1 MPKTKQTAVR
11 RQQTITPISKPQIQ
25 GEFASPVDL
34 YVEPEKDA
42 NIEGLI
48 KGLGELNPK
57 LNNFFYQSARKD
69 RREGKKEG
77 KADFLAGK
85 PLDPNASAF
94 KIEAYQTQK
103 GIVEGTAYGEELYT
117 KWKGSDAGEDPSG
130 WLDDDISAEIK
141 GNENKSYV
149 QGFAQYAHVTKAKI
163 QGEYNQ
169 YVREQISTKV
179 ISTATQRLQE
189 SFEFNGRRFTVES
202 IEQGR
207 VAAGAMGI
215 SNSDYNTMLFT
226 VANNSGLNG
235 NFKAYDSLKE
245 NRSDGTPGMYHIPSW
260 KDKIDRAIIASE
272 KIFVNAT
279 KGEMAAEHAQEKLEV
294 DAAIEDISQLPFEE
308 RGPAVAA
315 YLDSDFKFMSNRNHV
330 TALLTKPSMDDPGDP
345 EAEREITKDI
355 LTGNGGGWDA
365 NKIFDKGT
373 GMSVEEATRVHNT
386 FVAAGKRD
394 AEGKTDAVYGIY
406 KQDEFKHLEKQLGKE
421 LKPKLGVL
429 EKLTDLQQTNIG
441 IANSMVDDFFKYA
454 KGKKPEELR
463 SLFAE
468 IRQRG
473 KELQREAKEDNET
486 GEKDFDHSSIKYR
499 SAAQMLKSQ
508 VALEKR
514 GYPVLS
520 TFEIENHRKY
530 FKWLKSKKPQ
540 QKDKNIK

>member
-69 RREGKKEG
+69 RRDGKKEG

-117 KWKGSDAGEDPSG
+117 KWKSSDAGEDPSG
-130 WLDDDISAEIK
+130 WLDENISAEIK

-189 SFEFNGRRFTVES
+189 SFEFNGRKFTAES
-202 IEQGR
+202 IENGR
-207 VAAGAMGI
+207 VATRSMGI

-235 NFKAYDSLKE
+235 NFKAYDALKE
-245 NRSDGTPGMYHIPSW
+245 NRPDGTPGMYHIPSW

-279 KGEMAAEHAQEKLEV
+279 KGEMQAEHAQEKLEV

-308 RGPAVAA
+308 RASAVAA
-315 YLDSDFKFMSNRNHV
+315 YLDSDFKFMSNKNYV
-330 TALLTKPSMDDPGDP
+330 TALLTKPSIDDPGDS
-345 EAEREITKDI
+345 EAERAITQDI
-355 LTGNGGGWDA
+355 VTNNVGNWTPE
-365 NKIFDKGT
+365 KIFDKSN
-373 GMSVEEATRVHNT
+373 GMKIEEQTRVHS
-386 FVAAGKRD
+386 VLIAKEKRD
-394 AEGKTDAVYGIY
+394 KAGQADAVYGVY
-406 KQDEFKHLEKQLGKE
+406 KSDEYKHLEQQLGAE
-421 LKPKLGVL
+421 LKPKLSPL
-429 EKLTDLQQTNIG
+429 EKITDAQQINMG
-441 IANSMVDDFFKYA
+441 ISNSMVDDFFKYA

-473 KELQREAKEDNET
+473 KELQREAKDDVES
-486 GEKDFDHSSIKYR
+486 GEKVFDHSSIKYR
-499 SAAQMLKSQ
+499 SATHMLKAQ
-508 VALEKR
+508 KDLRER

-520 TFEIENHRKY
+520 TFDVANHQKY
-530 FKWLKSKKPQ
+530 FIWLKTKP
-540 QKDKNIK
+540 QKDKNKQ

>member
-69 RREGKKEG
+69 RRDGKKEG

-117 KWKGSDAGEDPSG
+117 KWKSSDAGEDPSG
-130 WLDDDISAEIK
+130 WLDENISAEIK

-189 SFEFNGRRFTVES
+189 SFEFNGRKFTAES
-202 IEQGR
+202 IENGR
-207 VAAGAMGI
+207 VATRSMGI

-235 NFKAYDSLKE
+235 NFKAYDALKE
-245 NRSDGTPGMYHIPSW
+245 NRPDGTPGMYHIPSW

-279 KGEMAAEHAQEKLEV
+279 KGEMQAEHAQEKLEV

-308 RGPAVAA
+308 RASAVAA
-315 YLDSDFKFMSNRNHV
+315 YLDSDFKFMSNKNYV
-330 TALLTKPSMDDPGDP
+330 TALLTKPSIDDPGDS
-345 EAEREITKDI
+345 EAERAITQDI
-355 LTGNGGGWDA
+355 VTNNVGNWTPE
-365 NKIFDKGT
+365 KIFDKSN
-373 GMSVEEATRVHNT
+373 GMKIEEQTRVHS
-386 FVAAGKRD
+386 VLIAKEKRD
-394 AEGKTDAVYGIY
+394 KAGQADAVYGVY
-406 KQDEFKHLEKQLGKE
+406 KSDEYKHLEQQLGAE
-421 LKPKLGVL
+421 LKPKLSPL
-429 EKLTDLQQTNIG
+429 EKITDAQQINMG
-441 IANSMVDDFFKYA
+441 ISNSMVDDFFKYA

-473 KELQREAKEDNET
+473 KELQREAKDDVES
-486 GEKDFDHSSIKYR
+486 GEKVFDHSSIKYR
-499 SAAQMLKSQ
+499 SATHMLKAQ
-508 VALEKR
+508 KDLRER

-520 TFEIENHRKY
+520 TFDVANHQKY
-530 FKWLKSKKPQ
+530 FRWLKTKP
-540 QKDKNIK
+540 QKDKNKQ